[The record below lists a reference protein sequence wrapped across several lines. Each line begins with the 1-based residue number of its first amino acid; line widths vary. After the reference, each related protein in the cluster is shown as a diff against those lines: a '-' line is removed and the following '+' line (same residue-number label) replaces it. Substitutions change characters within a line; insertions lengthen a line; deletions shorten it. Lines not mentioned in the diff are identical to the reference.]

1 LTREEG
7 TTRETRAA
15 RGGGVERDGRTV
27 PARPR
32 RSDSAGLRGRL
43 SPKRIAQ
50 FLAVIGAVIASLTQ
64 ATSLIDWVSE
74 KLNDPPAEIVAP
86 RIVAVE
92 RQSPLSLQDYLSDTH
107 EPLTGYTDAELNQKG
122 FVFALTMHIQG
133 EQGSRFALRWFIVDV
148 DRGARL
154 RGPSFNQEPAIFK
167 PRNQNQVRTYPVW
180 VPTPPRAGRFEVTF
194 ALVNGKGEPVAQK
207 LTAPFRVSRPR
218 GGSIEG
224 PAGG

>member
-1 LTREEG
+1 LTREAA
-7 TTRETRAA
+7 TVRETLAA
-15 RGGGVERDGRTV
+15 GAGGAERDGQTV
-27 PARPR
+27 PARAR
-32 RSDSAGLRGRL
+32 RLDSAGLRGRL

-50 FLAVIGAVIASLTQ
+50 SLAVIGAVIAALTQ
-64 ATSLIDWVSE
+64 ATSLIDWVGE
-74 KLNDPPAEIVAP
+74 NLTDPPVEIVAP

-107 EPLTGYTDAELNQKG
+107 EPLSGYTDAELNQKG

-148 DRGARL
+148 DREARL

-180 VPTPPRAGRFEVTF
+180 IPTPARAGRYEVTF
-194 ALVNGKGEPVAQK
+194 ALINGKGEPVAQK
-207 LTAPFRVSRPR
+207 LTAPFRVSRPTGAQSKTQ
-218 GGSIEG
+218 GG
-224 PAGG
+224 